1 MEMIRAIFNTID
13 HTKRALQAFYENPPE
28 IDDPLDY
35 ITKPDNEKFQKIDSA
50 PPEKKK
56 WNDPEKLKR
65 LTGASLGAGV
75 FRPVGSK
82 LVDLTTKEIFDA
94 LKSVA
99 DDTHNP
105 ITKALYNKFTRKE
118 IEQYG
123 TEKFQIDKILPHN
136 RWDSELR
143 TLNLDINKPTGGS
156 ISPIERKF
164 LVDVNKRYG
173 PNDYIP
179 DDIFFLV
186 QRIQR
191 KEAYDLAP
199 SRALYG
205 DLDPAIRKLEEALRT
220 SSKQLTPEQIQ
231 QKSLASL
238 VSIHQKNLLEEQ
250 KALQP
255 TLKKI
260 QERTAQLQSDGPIV
274 KINDIRDRSADT
286 FVLNNCVGSY
296 SNPTGNKFI
305 PVYHPGTGLLQ
316 ASQKEINQGNHIGY
330 EDKIRTGKSD
340 IYSYRPNGIPVL
352 TIEIDRASGQA
363 IQVLG
368 QNNRKATPEEWAAIQ
383 PYLDK
388 IQQRTVFDSNP
399 IKRITLPEG
408 P

>member
-35 ITKPDNEKFQKIDSA
+35 ITKPENEKFQKIDSA

-65 LTGASLGAGV
+65 ITGESLGAGV

-82 LVDLTTKEIFDA
+82 LMPYVVEDLDYILQSRIAESTKPIRDSIIKK
-94 LKSVA
+94 L
-99 DDTHNP
+99 NP
-105 ITKALYNKFTRKE
+105 KE
-118 IEQYG
+118 LERYG
-123 TEKFQIDKILPHN
+123 TERFQLDPMLPHN
-136 RWDSELR
+136 AILSSNRANFLGLVE
-143 TLNLDINKPTGGS
+143 PTGQDLTS
-156 ISPIERKF
+156 REAKF
-164 LVDVNKRYG
+164 LQDYHKYKATKGTAKISYGTMDLVDRLLGKTH
-173 PNDYIP
+173 
-179 DDIFFLV
+179 F
-186 QRIQR
+186 
-191 KEAYDLAP
+191 
-199 SRALYG
+199 
-205 DLDPAIRKLEEALRT
+205 DLDPNLAIYDDIYPAIVQLE
-220 SSKQLTPEQIQ
+220 SSLKKRQLTPEQIQ

-330 EDKIRTGKSD
+330 EDKIRTGKID

-368 QNNRKATPEEWAAIQ
+368 QNNRRATPEEWAAIQ

-388 IQQRTVFDSNP
+388 IQQRTIFDSNP
-399 IKRITLPEG
+399 LERITLPEG